1 MEKCLRKDEFVE
13 KLSPLKRV
21 VLGNLGKSRNPSGKL
36 WFKGVD
42 FSSNDSPR
50 GIFIGLEVSLD
61 KGVVVSDGF
70 MLKIVDNRI
79 LV

>member
-1 MEKCLRKDEFVE
+1 ME

-21 VLGNLGKSRNPSGKL
+21 VLRNLGKSRNPSGKL

-42 FSSNDSPR
+42 FSSNDSP
-50 GIFIGLEVSLD
+50 IGLEVSLD
-61 KGVVVSDGF
+61 KGLVVSDGF